1 MNECRAPQRR
11 EENRA
16 SVWAGGFY
24 QNRLFVCVVSLWMLQ
39 LVRACVCLCFDKPS
53 AYGEGKKEIPLQ
65 YLKIPTGAHYCLT
78 LTLLSPQLRIYAFR
92 HTEPETKI
100 ELNRRKKVWRRGRK
114 GQRRERRMCLRSRV
128 GVRWETLLNYIT
140 VAFQCRPA

>member
-1 MNECRAPQRR
+1 MKRGEKKGSLNECRAPQQR

-39 LVRACVCLCFDKPS
+39 LVRARVCLCFDKPS

-65 YLKIPTGAHYCLT
+65 YLKVPTGAHYCLT

-100 ELNRRKKVWRRGRK
+100 ELNRRKKSLAERK
-114 GQRRERRMCLRSRV
+114 ERAKEGKKDVSVKPSWCEMENTS
-128 GVRWETLLNYIT
+128 
-140 VAFQCRPA
+140 